1 VHTDFFFGNK
11 RTDLLIGNTAL
22 YTCNDC
28 RQALIGRHL
37 IAEPRRGEWTQEM
50 KMKIGFVALAAILA
64 AAPAFAASGDN
75 AFSKDTSVDGQ
86 QRLAIRMDQ
95 AATSV
100 CGDGMSSVHLALGA
114 QARACHAEVIADIR
128 SRIATATA
136 SADSGKVIQLALR

>member
-1 VHTDFFFGNK
+1 
-11 RTDLLIGNTAL
+11 
-22 YTCNDC
+22 
-28 RQALIGRHL
+28 
-37 IAEPRRGEWTQEM
+37 
-50 KMKIGFVALAAILA
+50 MKIGFVALAATLA
-64 AAPAFAASGDN
+64 AAPAFAAPGGN
-75 AFSKDTSVDGQ
+75 PFSQDSVVLDLRGLDLTSVEGQ

-100 CGDGMSSVHLALGA
+100 CGDGMSSVHLSLGA